1 MLDRIEGVDV
11 EVLRSADEAVIAG
24 WCEDL
29 TSSDA
34 EARARAAFT
43 LAMLPEH
50 PTRLRILLRGAIK
63 REKDDQA
70 CASEVLALGVAER
83 RLSSV
88 ESVGLFD
95 KLSGCDSESRKVPP
109 LTVRLAAIVALAWVK
124 RTEISQEMIELL
136 RANTKLAFDA
146 AAQPWNAGD
155 IGGLIELVL
164 PSVDPIDVDEGLAE
178 LEALIE
184 AHPCTRGKGWPMEV
198 EWPWDRFITRV
209 CAVERDQRH
218 APPTL
223 SELAEGQRR
232 ALLFGFTRRL
242 NLRHVSRYGY
252 DFTQPSWAWKR
263 RPTWRRYLGLDD
275 PGPLDREIEC
285 SCEGE
290 TRSYPIWKW
299 FRLLTSGK
307 VDADALGAAIRES
320 LSADEIIEL
329 GRDVTHL
336 TYATYYEGDDDPSPG
351 SLLLRDLIDDL
362 GERAGNPDVQ
372 AIRFTLDKIGE
383 MEMWEMQD
391 EGWKGGPFESRA
403 RKATAGDEPSCGK
416 DD

>member
-1 MLDRIEGVDV
+1 
-11 EVLRSADEAVIAG
+11 
-24 WCEDL
+24 
-29 TSSDA
+29 
-34 EARARAAFT
+34 
-43 LAMLPEH
+43 
-50 PTRLRILLRGAIK
+50 
-63 REKDDQA
+63 
-70 CASEVLALGVAER
+70 
-83 RLSSV
+83 
-88 ESVGLFD
+88 
-95 KLSGCDSESRKVPP
+95 
-109 LTVRLAAIVALAWVK
+109 
-124 RTEISQEMIELL
+124 
-136 RANTKLAFDA
+136 
-146 AAQPWNAGD
+146 
-155 IGGLIELVL
+155 
-164 PSVDPIDVDEGLAE
+164 
-178 LEALIE
+178 
-184 AHPCTRGKGWPMEV
+184 
-198 EWPWDRFITRV
+198 
-209 CAVERDQRH
+209 
-218 APPTL
+218 
-223 SELAEGQRR
+223 
-232 ALLFGFTRRL
+232 
-242 NLRHVSRYGY
+242 VSRYGY